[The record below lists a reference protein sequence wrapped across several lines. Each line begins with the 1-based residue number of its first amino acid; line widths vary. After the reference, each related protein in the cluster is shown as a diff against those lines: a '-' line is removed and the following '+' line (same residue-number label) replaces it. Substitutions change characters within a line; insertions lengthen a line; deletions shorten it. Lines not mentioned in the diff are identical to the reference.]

1 MNWRSFPAY
10 ILPPD
15 ETHNESEIETV
26 SEQNIFDSNFIF
38 LIETTEKKETS
49 LERRAKS
56 TAKEIFFINFV
67 IYVVFEQS
75 F

>member
-26 SEQNIFDSNFIF
+26 SGQNIFDSNFIF
-38 LIETTEKKETS
+38 LIETTERKVLRQAEIDG
-49 LERRAKS
+49 ERN
-56 TAKEIFFINFV
+56 FFINFV
-67 IYVVFEQS
+67 IYVRFEQS